1 MEISEIFKQKL
12 AMQYSPIGFYFA
24 NKKPER
30 AIGVEKPGNGCI
42 MPLILAS
49 ARGKTVAFDE
59 NSTGWECSAFHLGY
73 KDWIFEGIEYFLS
86 HGFLF
91 RACERFVKTPEL
103 AKRYVESLRP
113 QEKTKGAVVFK
124 PLEKFSDL
132 EKPEVV
138 IFFANP
144 DQLSALVYLL
154 YFDAPQEENRI
165 VARFASACGSII
177 TLPLRYARGGEKKAV
192 WGLHDIFARA
202 RLPKEL
208 MTLAFP
214 FDLLVEM
221 WKEMKESFLYT
232 ERWNNIAQRIQNDF
246 CKMKN
251 VKQGRKDMPQSH

>member
-1 MEISEIFKQKL
+1 M
-12 AMQYSPIGFYFA
+12 AMQYSPVGLYFA
-24 NKKPER
+24 DKKPDE
-30 AIGVEKPGNGCI
+30 AIGIKIPGSGCI
-42 MPLILAS
+42 IPLILTS
-49 ARGKTVAFDE
+49 AKGKTVAFDE

-73 KDWIFEGIEYFLS
+73 KDWIFIGIEHFLS

-91 RACERFVKTPEL
+91 GECERFVKTPKL
-103 AKRYVESLRP
+103 AKRYVESLKP

-124 PLEKFSDL
+124 PLERFSDS
-132 EKPEVV
+132 ERPEVV

-154 YFDAPQEENRI
+154 YFDAPEREDRI

-177 TLPLRYARGGEKKAV
+177 TLPLRYAQRGEKKAV

-208 MTLAFP
+208 MSFALP
-214 FDLLVEM
+214 FDLLELM

-232 ERWNNIAQRIQNDF
+232 ERWANIAQRIQI
-246 CKMKN
+246 C
-251 VKQGRKDMPQSH
+251 